1 MEKAAVDLDRL
12 AEEWGEVGRWADTAP
27 ADAAVAAQFP
37 RSAEIADAVTAA
49 AAAAVAA
56 AATDQR
62 RVAEVVRAAETQ
74 KQATDAQ
81 VPSAFEG
88 GRGRGRERGRGG
100 GERESVCV

>member
-49 AAAAVAA
+49 AAVCRRHSIAAGQDPTPT
-56 AATDQR
+56 AAT
-62 RVAEVVRAAETQ
+62 
-74 KQATDAQ
+74 
-81 VPSAFEG
+81 
-88 GRGRGRERGRGG
+88 
-100 GERESVCV
+100 